1 MDWMQEALSYP
12 ECNITRVRDFA
23 PETEMKLAIGQYNR
37 AVRNLRNDS
46 MDIAIIALK
55 RLAAHYPAFAQ
66 AVLLY
71 GCCQMAAGNLHA
83 GLDAFARA
91 GLDTFTERFRTR
103 AEEYREAAQAEVT
116 AANPE
121 NGAQPISEEE
131 YHIRPTAPL
140 LSRGVTSRR
149 RIRFTGEREHGG
161 SPSGKPDKAAPGIHE
176 PLTMRFPFLT
186 DYRRILA
193 AVVVVALA
201 GLAVFGLVQLGIGL
215 VRNIQ
220 PAPPSDSAKLSWIL
234 DRLEDTAKSEN
245 AGADSVAALIREYR
259 EKYGSTEN
267 PTAAPAVTSQ
277 PSASTAATSTSPPTP
292 TATPI
297 PSTVPDYTQTV
308 ATANSLL
315 TDAKG
320 RMAAQPIEALR
331 LLDALADMLQDVP
344 GDARSPG
351 VTSSASEM
359 LAARANLIAINLWHL
374 SESHRIAADAPWQ
387 KKDYAACL
395 PLYEAIYRI
404 NPEYYTGY
412 SAYRLGVCY
421 EQVGALEQALA
432 CYRTVEKIGTKSPQY
447 AGALARIQAIG

>member
-1 MDWMQEALSYP
+1 
-12 ECNITRVRDFA
+12 
-23 PETEMKLAIGQYNR
+23 
-37 AVRNLRNDS
+37 
-46 MDIAIIALK
+46 
-55 RLAAHYPAFAQ
+55 
-66 AVLLY
+66 
-71 GCCQMAAGNLHA
+71 
-83 GLDAFARA
+83 
-91 GLDTFTERFRTR
+91 
-103 AEEYREAAQAEVT
+103 
-116 AANPE
+116 
-121 NGAQPISEEE
+121 
-131 YHIRPTAPL
+131 
-140 LSRGVTSRR
+140 
-149 RIRFTGEREHGG
+149 
-161 SPSGKPDKAAPGIHE
+161 
-176 PLTMRFPFLT
+176 
-186 DYRRILA
+186 RILA

-220 PAPPSDSAKLSWIL
+220 PAPPSDSAKLFWIL
-234 DRLEDTAKSEN
+234 GRLEDTANSGN

-259 EKYGSTEN
+259 EKYGSAEN
-267 PTAAPAVTSQ
+267 PTVTPAVTSR
-277 PSASTAATSTSPPTP
+277 PSASTAPAASTAATSAFPPTP

-374 SESHRIAADAPWQ
+374 SESHRIAAEAPWL

-412 SAYRLGVCY
+412 CAYRLGVCY